1 MTWRLFLIEMR
12 HWSRQPMVY
21 IFFLLF
27 ALLGF
32 GLVSWDKLVVGGPL
46 ANVKLNAPYMVYQY
60 YSALGFLG
68 LLMVTAF
75 VNASA
80 IRDFAN
86 NTQQIMFSTPLNKRQ
101 YLLSRYLGSTLIST
115 LPLLGIS
122 LGMILGS
129 AMPWVDPERLGS
141 NDPMAHAQAYLY
153 LSLPNIILSA
163 AVIFAVAVLV
173 RSTTAAFVTAIL
185 IMVGSGVA
193 ESFMTEMDNQTLAA
207 LLDPFGG
214 TAFELVSRYWT
225 VEDKNTMLLPVS
237 GVLLWNRLLWLLVA
251 GMVFIFCYWRFSFT
265 ERKVKAVPVH
275 ATTDV
280 QGTLAPSTN
289 IPRVARRYD
298 GPARF
303 RQWRRI
309 VWNDFTGM
317 LQGTAFLLVTG
328 IGLLNMFL
336 GLAFSSSLYEN
347 TLHPVTYR
355 VNEITEGSFNLFI
368 MILITFYS
376 GLLVW
381 KEREPKLD
389 EVHDA
394 TPIPLGIGLFGKY
407 TALLLLLSL
416 VLVLASLGGMLFQ
429 LVKGYTR
436 LELDV
441 YLGNYILPSIVGLG
455 IMLTLA
461 FFIHVLVN
469 NKYVGYA
476 VFILFIIGGGILLNA
491 LDISSH
497 LANFNSAPVTEYSDM
512 NTYGTALGAWGWF
525 KAYWA
530 SCGAVLMALALF
542 FWIHG
547 KETSWRWRI
556 RLARERFILGK
567 WIILPGLVAWI
578 GLGAW
583 NYYNTKVLNTV
594 VGNDEREEDA
604 VYYEK
609 TYSRYQGMVQPHYT
623 DIAFTIDLDPHQRIL
638 HSVARITVKNKS
650 AVPIDSLHLNM
661 NSAGIVQEVDIPGAS
676 LVLNDERVDYRI
688 YKLARP
694 LLPGEELRF
703 TATADHVP
711 EGFEN
716 TVSVMQLNENG
727 TFFNNMSLIPTIG
740 YTSGGELQDKNDR
753 RKHEL
758 PPKQRMPKLTDD
770 PTQRMDNY
778 LMANSDWV
786 TVRTIIST
794 TPDQIAIAPGSLKRE
809 WNENGKRLFEYVV
822 DHPSMNFYSFMSAR
836 YDVLREKWID
846 PNDPSHSVD
855 VEVYYHPT
863 HAENVPRMANS
874 IQKSLSYY
882 STHFGP
888 YRHKQARI
896 IEFPRYQT
904 FAQAFPGTMPYSEG
918 IGFIADLSDA
928 TDIDMVFYVVAHEMG
943 HQWWA
948 HQVMGADMQG
958 ATLLSESMAQYSA
971 LMVMEK
977 EYGRAQMRKFLKLE
991 SDRYQSSRGSEDLKE
1006 VPLLE
1011 VENQGYIHYNK
1022 GSIVLYGLRDFV
1034 GEDSLNKA
1042 FRALVD
1048 TFAYAEPPYPTAL
1061 DMYRELKKVVPDS
1074 LSYLLED
1081 GFKHITLY
1089 NNRVDS
1095 ATARTLPDSTWEVT
1109 VQLWGEKNHADSLG
1123 RETPAPMNDW
1133 IDVSIMRYPKF
1144 RPKADRSLNDIP
1156 LLQRR
1161 VRLVSGRN
1169 VCTFTVSEKP
1179 LRVVIDR
1186 DHLFIDRVLEDNGR
1200 KVVIRDHDAP

>member
-1 MTWRLFLIEMR
+1 MTWRLFLIELR

-21 IFFLLF
+21 IFLFLF
-27 ALLGF
+27 ALFGF
-32 GLVSWDKLVVGGPL
+32 GLVSWDKLVVGGQL
-46 ANVKLNAPYMVYQY
+46 ANVKLNAPFMVYQY
-60 YSALGFLG
+60 YAAFGFLG

-86 NTQQIMFSTPLNKRQ
+86 NTQQIMFSTPLKKGQ
-101 YLLSRYLGSTLIST
+101 YLLSRFLGSTFVST

-129 AMPWVDPERLGS
+129 VMPWVDPERIGP
-141 NDPMAHAQAYLY
+141 NDLMAHAQAYLF
-153 LSLPNIILSA
+153 LSIPNIVFSA

-173 RSTTAAFVTAIL
+173 RSTTAAFVTAIV

-207 LLDPFGG
+207 MLDPFGG

-225 VEDKNTMLLPVS
+225 VDDKNTMLLPMD
-237 GVLLWNRLLWLLVA
+237 GVLLWNRVLWITLAAIVFLL
-251 GMVFIFCYWRFSFT
+251 CYWRFSFT
-265 ERKVKAVPVH
+265 DRRTKVASIAPQENGPSAAATIVPTVTKA
-275 ATTDV
+275 
-280 QGTLAPSTN
+280 
-289 IPRVARRYD
+289 YD
-298 GPARF
+298 GSARL

-309 VWNDFTGM
+309 VWNDLTGM
-317 LQGTAFLLVTG
+317 LKGTAFLLVTG

-336 GLAFSSSLYEN
+336 GLSFSSSLYEN

-355 VNEITEGSFNLFI
+355 VNDITEGSFSLFI
-368 MILITFYS
+368 LILITFYA

-394 TPIPLGIGLFGKY
+394 TPTPLGIGLLGKY
-407 TALLLLLSL
+407 TALLLLLAL
-416 VLVLASLGGMLFQ
+416 VLAIASLGGMVFQ
-429 LVKGYTR
+429 LLNGYTH
-436 LELDV
+436 LEPGV
-441 YLGNYILPSIVGLG
+441 YLGNYILPNLVGLG

-461 FFIHVLVN
+461 FLIHVLVN

-476 VFILFIIGGGILLNA
+476 VFIVFIIGGGIVLNA
-491 LDISSH
+491 LDIRSH
-497 LANFNSAPVTEYSDM
+497 LVQFNSAPGTQYSDM
-512 NTYGTALGAWGWF
+512 NAFGTAITAWAWF

-530 SCGAVLMALALF
+530 ACGVVLMALTLF
-542 FWIHG
+542 FWIRG
-547 KETSWRWRI
+547 KETSWPWRV
-556 RLARERFILGK
+556 RMARKRMARNK
-567 WIILPGLVAWI
+567 WILLPALAAWI

-594 VGNDEREEDA
+594 MGSDEQEEDA

-609 TYSRYQGMVQPHYT
+609 TYKKYQGIAQPHYT
-623 DIAFTIDLDPHQRIL
+623 DIAFMIDLDPHQRIL

-661 NSAGIVQEVDIPGAS
+661 NSVGIVQEVDIPGAS

-694 LLPGEELRF
+694 LLPGEELHF

-711 EGFEN
+711 KGFEN
-716 TVSVMQLNENG
+716 SVSVMQLNENG
-727 TFFNNMSLIPTIG
+727 TFFNNRSLIPTIG
-740 YTSGGELQDKNDR
+740 YSEGGELQDKNDR

-758 PPKQRMPKLTDD
+758 PAKQRMPKLTDD
-770 PTQRMDNY
+770 PSQRMDNY

-918 IGFIADLSDA
+918 IGFIADLSDT

-991 SDRYQSSRGSEDLKE
+991 SDRYQRSRGSEDLKE

-1034 GEDSLNKA
+1034 GEDSLNQA

-1048 TFAYAEPPYPTAL
+1048 TFGYAEPPYPTAL
-1061 DMYRELKKVVPDS
+1061 DMYRELEKVVPDS
-1074 LSYLLED
+1074 LTYLLED

-1095 ATARTLPDSTWEVT
+1095 ATARMLPDSTWEVNL
-1109 VQLWGEKNHADSLG
+1109 QLWGEKNYADSMG
-1123 RETPAPMNDW
+1123 RETPAAMNDW
-1133 IDVSIMRYPKF
+1133 IDVSILRYPKF
-1144 RPKADRSLNDIP
+1144 GAKADKTLNDVP

-1169 VCTFTVSEKP
+1169 VLTFTVPEKP
-1179 LRVVIDR
+1179 LRAEIDR
-1186 DHLFIDRVLEDNGR
+1186 DHLFIDRVMEDNER
-1200 KVVIRDHDAP
+1200 PIVLDR

>member
-1 MTWRLFLIEMR
+1 MTWRLTLIELR
-12 HWSRQPMVY
+12 HWLRQPMVY
-21 IFFLLF
+21 IFLLLF
-27 ALLGF
+27 ALFGF
-32 GLVSWDKLVVGGPL
+32 GLVSWDELVVGGQL
-46 ANVKLNAPYMVYQY
+46 ANVKLNAPFMVYQY
-60 YSALGFLG
+60 YAAFGFLG

-80 IRDFAN
+80 IRDFAY
-86 NTQQIMFSTPLNKRQ
+86 NTQQIMFSTPLDKGQ
-101 YLLSRYLGSTLIST
+101 YLLSRFLGSTFVST

-129 AMPWVDPERLGS
+129 VMPWVDPERIGANVL
-141 NDPMAHAQAYLY
+141 MAHAQAYLF
-153 LSLPNIILSA
+153 LSIPNIVFSA

-173 RSTTAAFVTAIL
+173 RSTTAAFVTAIV

-225 VEDKNTMLLPVS
+225 VDDKNTMLLPMT
-237 GVLLWNRLLWLLVA
+237 GVLLWNRLLWLALAAVVFLVS
-251 GMVFIFCYWRFSFT
+251 YWRFSFT
-265 ERKVKAVPVH
+265 DRKANAPALPPGDETTPVAIHVNVPM
-275 ATTDV
+275 
-280 QGTLAPSTN
+280 
-289 IPRVARRYD
+289 VARRFD
-298 GPARF
+298 RAAHF

-309 VWNDFTGM
+309 VWNDLTGM
-317 LQGTAFLLVTG
+317 LKGTAFLLVTG

-336 GLAFSSSLYEN
+336 GLSFSSSLYEN

-355 VNEITEGSFNLFI
+355 VNDITEGSFGLFL

-394 TPIPLGIGLFGKY
+394 TPTPLGIGLLGKY
-407 TALLLLLSL
+407 AALLLLLA
-416 VLVLASLGGMLFQ
+416 LVLAIASVGGMVFQ
-429 LVKGYTR
+429 LLNGYTQ
-436 LELDV
+436 LEPGV
-441 YLGNYILPSIVGLG
+441 YLGNYILPNLIGLG

-461 FFIHVLVN
+461 FLIHVLVN

-476 VFILFIIGGGILLNA
+476 VFIVFIIGSGILLNA
-491 LDISSH
+491 LDVRTH
-497 LANFNSAPVTEYSDM
+497 LARFNSAPGTEYSDM
-512 NTYGTALGAWGWF
+512 NAYGTAITAWSWF

-530 SCGAVLMALALF
+530 AFGAILLALALF
-542 FWIHG
+542 FWIRG
-547 KETSWRWRI
+547 RETSWAWRL
-556 RLARERFILGK
+556 RLARQRAARNK
-567 WIILPGLVAWI
+567 WLILPALAAWI

-583 NYYNTKVLNTV
+583 NYYNTKGLNEV
-594 VGNDEREEDA
+594 VGRDDREEDA
-604 VYYEK
+604 VYYER
-609 TYSRYQGMVQPHYT
+609 TYKKYEGIDQPHYA

-650 AVPIDSLHLNM
+650 DAPIDSMHLNM
-661 NSAGIVQEVDIPGAS
+661 NSSGIVQEVEIPGAT

-688 YKLARP
+688 YKLGKP
-694 LLPGEELRF
+694 LLPGEELQF
-703 TATADHVP
+703 KATADHVP
-711 EGFEN
+711 KGFEN
-716 TVSVMQLNENG
+716 SVSVMQLNENG
-727 TFFNNMSLIPTIG
+727 TFFNNMDILPVIG
-740 YTSGGELQDKNDR
+740 YSEAGELQDKNDR
-753 RKHEL
+753 RKHGL

-770 PTQRMDNY
+770 PSQRMNNY

-786 TVRTIIST
+786 NVRTIIST
-794 TPDQIAIAPGSLKRE
+794 APDQIAIAPGSLERE
-809 WNENGKRLFEYVV
+809 WTENGKRYFEYVV

-836 YDVLREKWID
+836 YEVLREKWT
-846 PNDPSHSVD
+846 DPSDPAHTVD

-863 HAENVPRMANS
+863 HTENVPRMANS

-882 STHFGP
+882 STHFGR

-918 IGFIADLSDA
+918 IGFIADLSDT

-958 ATLLSESMAQYSA
+958 STLLSESMAQYSA

-977 EYGRAQMRKFLKLE
+977 EYGRARMRKFLKLE
-991 SDRYQSSRGSEDLKE
+991 SDRYQRSRGSEDLKE

-1061 DMYRELKKVVPDS
+1061 DMYRELEKVVPDS
-1074 LSYLLED
+1074 LTYLLED

-1095 ATARTLPDSTWEVT
+1095 AFARMLPDSTWEVT
-1109 VQLWGEKNHADSLG
+1109 LQLWGEKNHADSLG

-1133 IDVSIMRYPKF
+1133 IDVSILRYPRF
-1144 RPKADRSLNDIP
+1144 GAKADKSLNDVP
-1156 LLQRR
+1156 MLQRR
-1161 VRLVSGRN
+1161 IRLVSGRN
-1169 VCTFTVSEKP
+1169 TFTFKVAEKP
-1179 LRVVIDR
+1179 LRAEIDR
-1186 DHLFIDRVLEDNGR
+1186 DHLFIDRVMEDNER
-1200 KVVIRDHDAP
+1200 AIDLER